1 MQDNSRE
8 FLIMLGNRIKTLR
21 TLRKLTL
28 EAFCYLNGLEPSTI
42 MRIEKAQTVAKITTL
57 LKIAQGFDLSLPDLL
72 DISKSVK

>member
-21 TLRKLTL
+21 TSRKLTL
-28 EAFCYLNGLEPSTI
+28 EAFCYLNGLELSTI